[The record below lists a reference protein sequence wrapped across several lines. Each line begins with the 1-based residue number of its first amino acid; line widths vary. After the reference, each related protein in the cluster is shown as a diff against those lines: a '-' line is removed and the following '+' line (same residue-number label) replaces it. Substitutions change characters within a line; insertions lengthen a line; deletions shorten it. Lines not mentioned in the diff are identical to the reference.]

1 MLPSRFLERVCRHYQ
16 IEIAQMLPN
25 AIAMLS
31 IFAIL
36 CEAWLG
42 VEPYFGLWRYFYSG
56 MYHKDNLFVESVGFT
71 LKTKKNYIAFPVKSS
86 WKGFGE
92 KWFYIDL

>member
-1 MLPSRFLERVCRHYQ
+1 
-16 IEIAQMLPN
+16 MLPN

-42 VEPYFGLWRYFYSG
+42 VEPYLSLWRYFNSG
-56 MYHKDNLFVESVGFT
+56 MYHDNNQFVGSVRFS
-71 LKTKKNYIAFPVKSS
+71 LRKKGEYIVFPIQSS
-86 WKGFGE
+86 WKDFAE
-92 KWFYIDL
+92 KWFYIDLREKNVVKANYRMPITNEA